1 MSETIRRTCG
11 CCGCNFHVTL
21 PERKSGQNGFFYDL
35 DNRPPEPARSELY
48 RQIFRCPECGFCMGP
63 KDRKAE
69 RGFVESAE
77 YADCESR
84 RLPDGVGADF
94 YRVAMAAERNGDV
107 TTALAAVLRA
117 AWFFDDSGDDEN
129 AVKCREKYIELSEKT
144 RGSDSGALVVLADVY
159 RRAGR
164 YGEVAEQFA
173 KRWFPDRITRQM
185 IEFEQKLDGEGDRAG
200 HSMKE
205 FFDWMDGDK

>member
-1 MSETIRRTCG
+1 MAETIRRTCG
-11 CCGCNFHVTL
+11 CCGTIFHVRL
-21 PERKSGQNGFFYDL
+21 PERAAGQNGFFYDL

-69 RGFVESAE
+69 RSFVESGE
-77 YADCESR
+77 YKTCEGR
-84 RLPDGVGADF
+84 LLPDGAGADF
-94 YRVAMAAERNGDV
+94 YRVAMSSERDGDIK
-107 TTALAAVLRA
+107 TALAAVLRA
-117 AWFFDDSGDDEN
+117 AWFFDDAEDDAN
-129 AVKCREKYIELSEKT
+129 AVKCREKYIELSDKM

-164 YGEVAEQFA
+164 YMEVAEQFGS
-173 KRWFPDRITRQM
+173 RWFPDRITRQM
-185 IEFEQKLDGEGDRAG
+185 IEFEQKLDREGDRSG

-205 FFDWMDGDK
+205 FFDWIDGDK